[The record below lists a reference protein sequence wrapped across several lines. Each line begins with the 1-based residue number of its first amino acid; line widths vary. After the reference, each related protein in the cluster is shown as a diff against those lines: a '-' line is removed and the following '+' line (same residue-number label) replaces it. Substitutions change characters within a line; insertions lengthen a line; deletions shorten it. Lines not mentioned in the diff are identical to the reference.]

1 MKLLLL
7 SLKNDGKL
15 FLEGVEDNF
24 ASEMA
29 LEIDEDEDNVAVTAN
44 YLVSKGIL
52 VSSSS
57 SEYELTTCQ
66 EMAGSETDSARRM
79 RLARSRQASQCDVL
93 PSHCADM
100 CENVQKCDIEI
111 RDKEIRDIETD
122 NTPADKPPVVCGDF
136 EKFWSA
142 YPKKV
147 AKKSA
152 KKAFSRVKEPVETL
166 LTAIERQKCSEQ
178 WSKGGVQYI
187 PNPATWL
194 NGNRWEDELAPVTP
208 VNSPQSCQ
216 DGPELVP
223 DGKGGMIWQTKG

>member
-79 RLARSRQASQCDVL
+79 RLTRNRQASQCDAL
-93 PSHCADM
+93 PSHCSDV
-100 CENVQKCDIEI
+100 CENVQKCDIEKEI
-111 RDKEIRDIETD
+111 RDKEID
-122 NTPADKPPVVCGDF
+122 NTPADKPPGDF

-152 KKAFSRVKEPVETL
+152 KKAFSRIKEPVETL
-166 LTAIERQKCSEQ
+166 LSAIERQKCSEQ
-178 WSKGGVQYI
+178 WSKDGGRYI
-187 PNPATWL
+187 PSPDTWL
-194 NGNRWEDELAPVTP
+194 NGNRWEDELVPAAPV
-208 VNSPQSCQ
+208 SSHQS
-216 DGPELVP
+216 GPNGFELVD
-223 DGKGGMIWQTKG
+223 DGKGGKVWKAKD